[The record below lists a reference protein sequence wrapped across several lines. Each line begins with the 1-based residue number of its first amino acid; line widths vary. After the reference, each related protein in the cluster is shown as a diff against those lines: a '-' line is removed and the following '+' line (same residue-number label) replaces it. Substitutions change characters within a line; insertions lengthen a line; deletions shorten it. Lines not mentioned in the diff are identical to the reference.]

1 MSVLNIAEIL
11 AEKTLSVHQGFL
23 PGPIGALEAIVTSNT
38 NSMITGEKRVGII
51 CHPHPLYQGTMR
63 NKVVSI
69 IAKAMHNQG
78 MPTIRFNYRGVE
90 KSAGKY
96 DNTIGE
102 TADLLA
108 IVNQVH
114 QDFPNAKLWLAGF
127 SFGAYIASK
136 AAAKLDS
143 QHIVEQLITVAP
155 AVNKVDFTDIG
166 NISCRWST
174 IIGTADEIVPY
185 ADVVAWHDSLRA
197 NKELIAVQDCSHFFH
212 GKLSELMRV
221 IPICK

>member
-1 MSVLNIAEIL
+1 MSTLNIADIL
-11 AEKTLSVHQGFL
+11 AETTLTEHRGFL
-23 PGPIGALEAIVTSNT
+23 PGPVGALETIVTSNT
-38 NSMITGEKRVGII
+38 NSMATPGNRLGII

-63 NKVVSI
+63 NKVVST
-69 IAKAMHNQG
+69 IAKAMHNQD
-78 MPTIRFNYRGVE
+78 MPTIRFNYRGVAE
-90 KSAGKY
+90 SAGSY

-108 IVNQVH
+108 IVMQV
-114 QDFPNAKLWLAGF
+114 QQVFPDAKLWLAGF
-127 SFGAYIASK
+127 SFGAYIAAK
-136 AAAKLDS
+136 AAAKLES